1 MWIKSAGNSLTNI
14 HPLYYSDYTD
24 YENSCGFLDEC
35 GNNTYNYC
43 YSDQHCIAFYNKK
56 GSNVY
61 TDCFAYWYSSN
72 GGREI
77 AFKCDKWFNS
87 QVSGANIGFRE
98 DTENDLLIQGGL
110 GKGCLDRV
118 LFDAERCGGYWTYEW
133 YITGS
138 PLYQLKCFYFSIKRF
153 FEMIFK

>member
-1 MWIKSAGNSLTNI
+1 MWIKSGGNSLTNI

-24 YENSCGFLDEC
+24 YENSCAFLDEC

-43 YSDQHCIAFYNKK
+43 YSDQLCIAFYNRC
-56 GSNVY
+56 GANVY
-61 TDCFAYWYSSN
+61 TDCFACWYSSN

-87 QVSGANIGFRE
+87 QVSGANIGFRS
-98 DTENDLLIQGGL
+98 DTDNDLLIAGGI

-118 LFDAERCGGYWTYEW
+118 LFDAENCNGFWTYEW

-138 PLYQLKCFYFSIKRF
+138 PLYMLKCFYFSIKR
-153 FEMIFK
+153 MIEAVF